1 MPIKHIVAAAILVG
15 FTMLLGGCFSS
26 NTADLEA
33 FLKPMEADV
42 TMDDYI
48 LQPPDMVTVIASGIP
63 ELEGAGS
70 QIGQSQVIRPDGVIS
85 FENIGEIQVAGKT
98 PKQAATIISQK
109 LVDLYKLSGD
119 HPVDVRVTNKS
130 KFYYVVGMVNH
141 PGAQTF
147 TGRET
152 ALSAISRA
160 IPNYLAWEEEIQV
173 IRPSAVPGEP
183 SKIFS
188 LNFKKMTEQGKM
200 EQNVLLQEGDVI
212 YVPPTIFASIGL
224 TVGEIVRPI
233 LSGGSAVQV
242 LGGTP

>member
-1 MPIKHIVAAAILVG
+1 MPIKHIATAAVLVG
-15 FTMLLGGCFSS
+15 LSVLLGGCFSS
-26 NTADLEA
+26 NTADLDA

-42 TMDDYI
+42 TMDEYI
-48 LQPPDMVTVIASGIP
+48 LQPPDTITVIATGIP

-70 QIGQSQVIRPDGVIS
+70 QVGQAQVIRPDGVVS

-109 LVDLYKLSGD
+109 LVDLYKLTGD

-130 KFYYVVGMVNH
+130 KFYYVVGMVH
-141 PGAQTF
+141 HAGVQTF

-152 ALSAISRA
+152 TLSAISRA
-160 IPNYLAWEEEIQV
+160 IPNNLAWEEEIQI
-173 IRPSAVPGEP
+173 IRPSMIPGEP

-188 LNFKKMTEQGKM
+188 LNFKDMTEHGKM

-224 TVGEIVRPI
+224 TVGEIVRPV
-233 LSGGSAVQV
+233 LSGGSAVQA
-242 LGGTP
+242 LGGNP